1 MYRCRAALTIHQPFR
16 FHKPTFRKKRKM
28 KSLDDRILIYI
39 QDHIRNPVLDPV
51 MIAITNLGNGLW
63 FVIGVYLWFSGE
75 NIPGGRYILISL
87 LVSWILSKIFKVI
100 FGRTRAYHAISGLTT
115 IVPELRSPVSL
126 SGNFRSCLDSFCG
139 THQFFENVRGC
150 ALPDGSSGRRSDRS
164 NRCGDL
170 SIDTIER
177 AL

>member
-1 MYRCRAALTIHQPFR
+1 
-16 FHKPTFRKKRKM
+16 M

-51 MIAITNLGNGLW
+51 MIAVTNLGNGLW

-100 FGRTRAYHAISGLTT
+100 FGRTRAYHAIPGLTT
-115 IVPELRSPVSL
+115 IVPEPKDKAFPSAHAATAFGGAFAVLFLYPGI
-126 SGNFRSCLDSFCG
+126 SGAASILFAVLISFSRMYVGVHYLTDLLGGAVTGAIGAAICL
-139 THQFFENVRGC
+139 
-150 ALPDGSSGRRSDRS
+150 LI
-164 NRCGDL
+164 L
-170 SIDTIER
+170 
-177 AL
+177 